1 MNKEKLKIIITIGSL
16 AIIAGVLYMFSMQ
29 KKVQVEELV
38 ESPVEQNTKS
48 DQDETSTSTQK
59 PTVKSDTQILF
70 DKKMKEA
77 SGYFLKKEYS
87 LAVTAYTQALSIKKS
102 DYVYAGLYSTYLA
115 RKDYQNAEQALLSA
129 IELDSKS
136 SDYWSWYLVLLQ
148 DAMKAPKSKIEAVY
162 NEALNKVLDNKKINI
177 VTQYAR
183 TLENLGDYNGAIG
196 EWQKAITLNPGMKDV
211 YQKEIDS
218 LKARL

>member
-1 MNKEKLKIIITIGSL
+1 MNKDKLKMAIGVAVVLLITFYFVVYKKPQVTVEEPV
-16 AIIAGVLYMFSMQ
+16 GVPAEEVVEDNPVSEDNSHSAVKDD
-29 KKVQVEELV
+29 KKV
-38 ESPVEQNTKS
+38 
-48 DQDETSTSTQK
+48 
-59 PTVKSDTQILF
+59 LF
-70 DKKMKEA
+70 DAKMKEA
-77 SGYFLKKEYS
+77 SGYFIKGDYS
-87 LAVTAYTQALSIKKS
+87 AAGVAYNQALTINKNE
-102 DYVYAGLYSTYLA
+102 YAYAGLYSANLA
-115 RKDYQNAEQALLSA
+115 LKDYTNAEKAILSA
-129 IELDSKS
+129 IKINPGG